1 VEVKTLV
8 LLFEA
13 AMKFLVLM
21 GFAHLF
27 AHTIVWLWKMG
38 G

>member
-1 VEVKTLV
+1 MGKIGLV
-8 LLFEA
+8 LEA
-13 AMKFLVLM
+13 VMKFIILM